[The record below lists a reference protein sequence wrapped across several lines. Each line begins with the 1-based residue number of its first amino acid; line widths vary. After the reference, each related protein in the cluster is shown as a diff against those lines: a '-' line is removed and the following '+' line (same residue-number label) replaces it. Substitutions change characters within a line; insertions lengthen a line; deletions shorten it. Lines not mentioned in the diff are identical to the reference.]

1 MYPAGIALASDVIPI
16 ARGSESGVD
25 LSVTVADIVALA
37 TSGPTGPVGPT
48 GPAGAGATG
57 PSGPTGPTG
66 TGPTG
71 PTGVGPTGPTGPGV
85 GATGPTGPA
94 GVAGP
99 TGPLGVT
106 GPTGPSVTGPTGPTG
121 PALTLSAKTGNY
133 TAGALDANSVIT
145 MNGSNLTFT
154 IPSNASVGYSVPTL
168 ITVVNLNSTN
178 LTIAINSDT
187 LTLAATT
194 STGSRTVSQNGEVNL
209 LKLGT
214 TSWFASGPGVT

>member
-1 MYPAGIALASDVIPI
+1 
-16 ARGSESGVD
+16 
-25 LSVTVADIVALA
+25 
-37 TSGPTGPVGPT
+37 
-48 GPAGAGATG
+48 
-57 PSGPTGPTG
+57 
-66 TGPTG
+66 
-71 PTGVGPTGPTGPGV
+71 
-85 GATGPTGPA
+85 
-94 GVAGP
+94 
-99 TGPLGVT
+99 
-106 GPTGPSVTGPTGPTG
+106 
-121 PALTLSAKTGNY
+121 
-133 TAGALDANSVIT
+133 